1 MKREAVVMYSTGVM
15 FDRFKQTGGVKRFI
29 ELTECLNNKYSDTVL
44 YTRDEENMVK
54 QYSIKNFKRLKNAK
68 KIFCFLPLEFAILL
82 SNLSVI
88 KELKKKSCS
97 KVVVF
102 DVPPAIGLILCGV
115 ANIVLMIRK
124 DLIGYEKVQNKS
136 KLKWLKICFLWLC
149 ESICMARANLIITQC
164 AYDRDVLK
172 KRHPLLATRIE
183 QKTIIQIN
191 NVNPSWIVSK
201 SRESTGSDSN
211 LSKEGFH
218 VCFVGGFDNPRK
230 GQDLFLAAASEILKE
245 TKDVYFIL
253 IGGGRK
259 LDEYKSKYNN
269 ENISFMG
276 RLENPIMILKQC
288 DLLVV
293 PSYADSCPNTVMEAL
308 YNDVP
313 VIGSRAGGIPEI
325 LNNKDA
331 LFELDS
337 YSLRTKILQLKNSE
351 TSLQNL
357 KDWQKSR
364 KIELTFDWA
373 EKIIDKL

>member
-1 MKREAVVMYSTGVM
+1 MKRKDVVMYSTGIM
-15 FDRFKQTGGVKRFI
+15 FDRINQTGGVKRFV
-29 ELTECLNNKYSDTVL
+29 ELTETLNNKYSETIL
-44 YTRDEENMVK
+44 CSRDEENVVELH
-54 QYSIKNFKRLKNAK
+54 SIKNFIRLKSAK
-68 KIFCFLPLEFAILL
+68 KKFCFLPLEFALLL
-82 SNLSVI
+82 SNLSAI
-88 KELKKKSCS
+88 KELKKKAYRN
-97 KVVVF
+97 VVIF
-102 DVPPAIGLILCGV
+102 DVPPAIGPILCGV
-115 ANIVLMIRK
+115 TNIVLMIRK
-124 DLIGYEKVQNKS
+124 DLVGYEKVQNRS

-149 ESICMARANLIITQC
+149 ESICLSRANQIITQC
-164 AYDRDVLK
+164 VYDKDVLK
-172 KRHPLLATRIE
+172 MRHPLLATRIE
-183 QKTIIQIN
+183 KKTIIQIN

-201 SRESTGSDSN
+201 SKESIDAIFN
-211 LSKEGFH
+211 LCKEGFR

-245 TKDVYFIL
+245 SKDIYFVL
-253 IGGGRK
+253 IGGGGK
-259 LDEYKSKYNN
+259 LEEYKNKYYND
-269 ENISFMG
+269 NISFLG
-276 RLENPIMILKQC
+276 RLENPIKILKQC

-313 VIGSRAGGIPEI
+313 VVGSRAGGIPEI
-325 LNNKDA
+325 LNNEDS

-364 KIELTFDWA
+364 KNELTFDWA

>member
-1 MKREAVVMYSTGVM
+1 MKRESVVMYSTGIM
-15 FDRFKQTGGVKRFI
+15 FDRINQTGGVKRFV
-29 ELTECLNNKYSDTVL
+29 ELTGSLNNKFSDTIL
-44 YTRDEENMVK
+44 YTRDEENVAK
-54 QYSIKNFKRLKNAK
+54 LHGIKNFKRLKRAK
-68 KIFCFLPLEFAILL
+68 KLFCFLPLEFAILL
-82 SNLSVI
+82 SNLSAV
-88 KELKKKSCS
+88 KELKKNAYR

-102 DVPPAIGLILCGV
+102 DVPPAIGLMLCGV

-136 KLKWLKICFLWLC
+136 KLKWLKICFLWFC

-164 AYDRDVLK
+164 VYDKEVLK

-183 QKTIIQIN
+183 KKTIIQIN
-191 NVNPSWIVSK
+191 NVNPSWIVGK
-201 SRESTGSDSN
+201 SRESIGSDSN
-211 LSKEGFH
+211 LCKEGFR

-245 TKDVYFIL
+245 SKDVYFVL

-259 LDEYKSKYNN
+259 WEEYKIKYNN
-269 ENISFMG
+269 DNISFLG
-276 RLENPIMILKQC
+276 RQENPIKILKQC

-308 YNDVP
+308 YNNVP

-325 LNNKDA
+325 LNNEDS

-337 YSLRTKILQLKNSE
+337 NSLRTKILQLKNSE

-373 EKIIDKL
+373 DKIIDKL